1 MVDLTEQPPAHRS
14 PAPPPGRR
22 DIGPALSVAAVVVV
36 VAGLKAAA
44 PLLGPLLM
52 ALFLATLSLPLLRFL
67 LAHSVRPGL
76 AVLAT
81 VLANVA
87 LLTAFGFAL
96 TGALNGFTK
105 VAPTYLTQLNG
116 MIGSGIEALR
126 ERGIDLSELF
136 AGAQIDPGQ
145 IVDLAGGLLGRGVA
159 RVASAVSFVTVVLV
173 ALIFLLSEMVSFP
186 AKLERVTGRDGAA
199 SRYFTHISRDFQRYL
214 GVKTVVSLGTGLV
227 VGLWVWV
234 LGVDFPLLWGLLAF
248 LLNYIPVL
256 GSILAAVPTV
266 ALTLVQLGS
275 GRAALVALG
284 YLAVNVL
291 VGNLLEPHLMGRRF
305 GLSPLVVFVA
315 LVFWAWVL
323 GPLGMIL
330 AVPMTMALKIALDY
344 SERWRWLALLVEPAP
359 RAAPAP

>member
-1 MVDLTEQPPAHRS
+1 MTQDTARRRGLGPVLTA
-14 PAPPPGRR
+14 
-22 DIGPALSVAAVVVV
+22 AAVVVV

-44 PLLGPLLM
+44 PLLGPLLL
-52 ALFLATLSLPLLRFL
+52 ALFLATLSLPLLRWL
-67 LAHSVRPGL
+67 LAHSVRPWL
-76 AVLAT
+76 AVPAT
-81 VLANVA
+81 VLANIA

-105 VAPTYLTQLNG
+105 VAPVYLEQLYG
-116 MIGSGIEALR
+116 MINSGLEGLR
-126 ERGIDLSELF
+126 ERGIDVAARF

-145 IVDLAGGLLGRGVA
+145 IVDLAGGILRRSVA
-159 RVASAVSFVTVVLV
+159 RVASAVSFITVVVV
-173 ALIFLLSEMVSFP
+173 ALIFLLSEMVNFP
-186 AKLERVTGRDGAA
+186 AKLIRVTGRDAAA
-199 SRYFTHISRDFQRYL
+199 SRYFIRISRDFQRYL
-214 GVKTVVSLGTGLV
+214 GVKTVVSLATGLV
-227 VGLWVWV
+227 VGLWVWL

-248 LLNYIPVL
+248 LLNYIPFL
-256 GSILAAVPTV
+256 GSIVAAVPTV
-266 ALTLVQLGS
+266 LLTLVQLGS
-275 GRAALVALG
+275 GRALLVALG

-330 AVPMTMALKIALDY
+330 AVPMSMALKIALDY

-359 RAAPAP
+359 RAAAGP

>member
-1 MVDLTEQPPAHRS
+1 MTEPTVRRRGLGPVLTA
-14 PAPPPGRR
+14 
-22 DIGPALSVAAVVVV
+22 AAVVVV

-44 PLLGPLLM
+44 PLLGPLLL
-52 ALFLATLSLPLLRFL
+52 ALFLATLSLPLLRWL

-76 AVLAT
+76 AVMAT
-81 VLANVA
+81 VLANIA

-105 VAPTYLTQLNG
+105 VAPTYLTQLYG
-116 MIGSGIEALR
+116 MIESGLEALR
-126 ERGIDLSELF
+126 GRGIDLSERL
-136 AGAQIDPGQ
+136 AEAQIDPGQ
-145 IVDLAGGLLGRGVA
+145 IVDLAGGLLRGGVA
-159 RVASAVSFVTVVLV
+159 RVASAVSYVTVVVV
-173 ALIFLLSEMVSFP
+173 ALVFLLSEMVGFP
-186 AKLERVTGRDGAA
+186 AKLVRVTGQDAAA
-199 SRYFTHISRDFQRYL
+199 SEYFKRISRDFQRYL

-227 VGLWVWV
+227 VGLWVWA
-234 LGVDFPLLWGLLAF
+234 LGVDFPLLWGLLAY

-266 ALTLVQLGS
+266 LLTLVQLGS

-344 SERWRWLALLVEPAP
+344 SERWRWLALLVEPVP
-359 RAAPAP
+359 PAAPGR

>member
-1 MVDLTEQPPAHRS
+1 MTETVASRRAVGPILTA
-14 PAPPPGRR
+14 
-22 DIGPALSVAAVVVV
+22 AAVVVV

-44 PLLGPLLM
+44 PLLGPLLL
-52 ALFLATLSLPLLRFL
+52 ALFLATLSLPLLRWL
-67 LAHSVRPGL
+67 LAHKVRPGL

-81 VLANVA
+81 VLANIA

-105 VAPTYLTQLNG
+105 VAPGYIQQLYG
-116 MIGSGIEALR
+116 MINSGLEALR
-126 ERGIDLSELF
+126 DRGIDLAARF
-136 AGAQIDPGQ
+136 AAAQIDPGQ
-145 IVDLAGGLLGRGVA
+145 VVDLAGGILGRSVA
-159 RVASAVSFVTVVLV
+159 RLASAVSYVTVVVV
-173 ALIFLLSEMVSFP
+173 ALIFLLAEMVNFP
-186 AKLERVTGRDGAA
+186 AKLAQAIGRDADA
-199 SRYFTHISRDFQRYL
+199 SQYIARISRDFQRYL
-214 GVKTVVSLGTGLV
+214 GVKTVVSLGTGLF
-227 VGLWVWV
+227 VGVWVWI
-234 LGVDFPLLWGLLAF
+234 LGVDFPLLWGLVAF

-266 ALTLVQLGS
+266 LLTLVQLGS

-284 YLAVNVL
+284 YLAVNIL

-315 LVFWAWVL
+315 LIFWFWVL

-359 RAAPAP
+359 RAGTR

>member
-1 MVDLTEQPPAHRS
+1 MTEARS
-14 PAPPPGRR
+14 GRR
-22 DIGPALSVAAVVVV
+22 GVSPVLTAASVVVL

-44 PLLGPLLM
+44 PLLGPLLL
-52 ALFLATLSLPLLRFL
+52 ALFLATLSLPLLRWL
-67 LAHSVRPGL
+67 LAHSVRPAL

-81 VLANVA
+81 VLANIA
-87 LLTAFGFAL
+87 LLTALGFAL

-105 VAPTYLTQLNG
+105 VAPGYLGQLTG
-116 MIGSGIEALR
+116 MIETGLEALR
-126 ERGIDLSELF
+126 ERGIDLAARF
-136 AGAQIDPGQ
+136 AGAQLDPGQ
-145 IVDLAGGLLGRGVA
+145 VVDLAGGILRRGVA
-159 RVASAVSFVTVVLV
+159 QVASTISYVTVVVV
-173 ALIFLLSEMVSFP
+173 ALIFLLSEMVNFP
-186 AKLERVTGRDGAA
+186 AKLALVMGRNAA
-199 SRYFTHISRDFQRYL
+199 TSRYFARISGDFQRYL

-234 LGVDFPLLWGLLAF
+234 LGVDFPLLWGLLAY

-266 ALTLVQLGS
+266 LLTLVQLGS
-275 GRAALVALG
+275 GRAALVAVG
-284 YLAVNVL
+284 YLLVNLL

-323 GPLGMIL
+323 GPLGLIL
-330 AVPMTMALKIALDY
+330 AVPITMALKIALDY

-359 RAAPAP
+359 PAAPGP

>member
-1 MVDLTEQPPAHRS
+1 MTETVARRRGVGPVLTA
-14 PAPPPGRR
+14 
-22 DIGPALSVAAVVVV
+22 AAVVVL
-36 VAGLKAAA
+36 VAGLRAAA
-44 PLLGPLLM
+44 PLLGPLLL
-52 ALFLATLSLPLLRFL
+52 ALFLAILSLPLLRWL

-81 VLANVA
+81 VLANIA
-87 LLTAFGFAL
+87 LLSAFGFAL

-105 VAPTYLTQLNG
+105 VAPGYLGQLYG
-116 MIGSGIEALR
+116 MIDSGIEALR
-126 ERGIDLSELF
+126 ERGIDLAARF
-136 AGAQIDPGQ
+136 AAAQIDPGQ
-145 IVDLAGGLLGRGVA
+145 IVDLAGGILGRSVA
-159 RVASAVSFVTVVLV
+159 RLASAVSYVTVVVV
-173 ALIFLLSEMVSFP
+173 ALIFLLSEMVNFP
-186 AKLERVTGRDGAA
+186 AKLTAA
-199 SRYFTHISRDFQRYL
+199 FGGDASSSQYFTRISGDFQRYL

-227 VGLWVWV
+227 VGLWVWL

-266 ALTLVQLGS
+266 LLTLVQLGS

-291 VGNLLEPHLMGRRF
+291 IGNLLEPHLLGRSF
-305 GLSPLVVFVA
+305 GLSPLVVFVT
-315 LVFWAWVL
+315 LIFWFWVL

-330 AVPMTMALKIALDY
+330 AVPITMALKIALDY

-359 RAAPAP
+359 RG

>member
-1 MVDLTEQPPAHRS
+1 MLTA
-14 PAPPPGRR
+14 
-22 DIGPALSVAAVVVV
+22 AAVVVL

-44 PLLGPLLM
+44 PLLGPLLL
-52 ALFLATLSLPLLRFL
+52 ALFLATLSLPLLRWL

-81 VLANVA
+81 VLANIA

-105 VAPTYLTQLNG
+105 VAPGYLEQLYS
-116 MIGSGIEALR
+116 MINSGLETLR
-126 ERGIDLSELF
+126 ERGIDLAERF
-136 AGAQIDPGQ
+136 AAAQIDPGQ
-145 IVDLAGGLLGRGVA
+145 IVDLVGGILGRSVA
-159 RVASAVSFVTVVLV
+159 RLASAVSYVTVVVV
-173 ALIFLLSEMVSFP
+173 ALIFLLSEMVNFP
-186 AKLERVTGRDGAA
+186 AKLTRAIGRDDSTLQYF
-199 SRYFTHISRDFQRYL
+199 SRIGRDFQRYL

-234 LGVDFPLLWGLLAF
+234 LGVDFPLLWGLIAY

-266 ALTLVQLGS
+266 LVTLVQLGS

-315 LVFWAWVL
+315 LIFWAWVL

-359 RAAPAP
+359 RRR